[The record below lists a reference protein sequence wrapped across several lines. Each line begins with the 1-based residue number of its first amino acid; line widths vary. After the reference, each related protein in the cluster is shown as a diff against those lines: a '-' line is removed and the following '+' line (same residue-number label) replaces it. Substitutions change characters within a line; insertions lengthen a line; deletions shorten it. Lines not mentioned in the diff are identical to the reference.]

1 MRGAVS
7 GCAGRPTL
15 AHAGPAFGM
24 MAFLM
29 RRNLLCIGLALAVA
43 AGLVG
48 CARPALSSHATENP
62 HIAYERLFTRDGC
75 EIGRFIDY
83 GRPVYVTLCP
93 ALGVSA
99 SQSSWV
105 ESCGKNCYQ
114 TVDRHQTQV
123 RGGAAGPGGP
133 AGGEAALS
141 EPGRAR

>member
-1 MRGAVS
+1 
-7 GCAGRPTL
+7 
-15 AHAGPAFGM
+15 M

-62 HIAYERLFTRDGC
+62 HIAYERL
-75 EIGRFIDY
+75 
-83 GRPVYVTLCP
+83 
-93 ALGVSA
+93 
-99 SQSSWV
+99 
-105 ESCGKNCYQ
+105 NCHQ